1 MNGKEVYMATELTRL
16 TFTVTEEMEAELRRF
31 KKDLFYDKNTS
42 EMIRQLVA
50 AGIRAMKGK
59 NEEPAQ

>member
-1 MNGKEVYMATELTRL
+1 MATELTRL

-50 AGIRAMKGK
+50 TGIRAMKEK
-59 NEEPAQ
+59 NEEPTP